1 MRRGAVTVVPRAA
14 RSSRES
20 KDPSDFNGD
29 YDAIR
34 ASLMAEKPAV
44 SIGIAT
50 TLNWLSDLSFGS
62 PAQRRVVGGGVDA
75 LARAYGRF
83 IDALPYKRQ
92 DGRALPQRSREGG
105 IDEAAKLRRA
115 KVRETARLEDV
126 KAYWRDKGMQDGFA
140 TYTAEYVLTLA
151 DAVRN
156 GTIARGDAEVQTLVS
171 DVFELSARAETVAAI
186 CLCSIPEAL
195 KVAYGYPEILVTPSS
210 AIVSRLAALKT
221 LMPGADVAL
230 IMRLNAKAFLERDV
244 VDIKRRFDA
253 LQTAFPGVKV
263 GKLIEH
269 DPELLLID
277 VDAGVAALRELWTPE
292 QFSRS
297 DDDNPFFAEELA
309 LAIRAVSG
317 NGPEQYGG

>member
-1 MRRGAVTVVPRAA
+1 
-14 RSSRES
+14 
-20 KDPSDFNGD
+20 
-29 YDAIR
+29 
-34 ASLMAEKPAV
+34 
-44 SIGIAT
+44 
-50 TLNWLSDLSFGS
+50 
-62 PAQRRVVGGGVDA
+62 
-75 LARAYGRF
+75 
-83 IDALPYKRQ
+83 
-92 DGRALPQRSREGG
+92 
-105 IDEAAKLRRA
+105 
-115 KVRETARLEDV
+115 
-126 KAYWRDKGMQDGFA
+126 
-140 TYTAEYVLTLA
+140 
-151 DAVRN
+151 
-156 GTIARGDAEVQTLVS
+156 VQTLVS
-171 DVFELSARAETVAAI
+171 DVFELSARAETVATI

-195 KVAYGYPEILVTPSS
+195 KLAYGYPEILVTPSS